1 MAAITL
7 APATTATLERGV
19 PPRAAL
25 SLRANLS
32 WTFLGNV
39 VYAGCQWA
47 MLVVLAKLGSPELVG
62 RFALGFAVTAPVIML
77 TNLHL
82 RGVQATDAR
91 QEHRFGEYLA
101 LRLVAAPLGL
111 AIVAAVAALSRYGW
125 DATRVILAVGLA
137 KIFESV
143 SDVCYGLLQ
152 QHERMDR
159 IAKSMMMKGPLSL
172 VALGVVVSLTGNVL
186 WATLALAAV
195 WALLLVAYDL
205 PNAARVLRLAAH
217 VGTPERLRPVWNARR
232 LAHLARLAL
241 PLGVVMMLGS
251 LTTNI
256 PRYFIERSE
265 GPAALGIFAAM
276 GYILVAGT
284 TVVDALGQSASPLLA
299 KLYAA
304 GDTAGFRA
312 LVLKLLGIGGALGA
326 IGLTLGATAG
336 KPALTLLYRPEYAA
350 HLNVFL
356 WLLVAAG
363 IGYLCSFVGYAV
375 TAARYFA
382 IQVPIFV
389 ISILVNLGACA
400 VLVPR
405 YGLVG
410 AAWALCIMLAA
421 QLPMK
426 AAAIRFALRA
436 SARQDAE

>member
-1 MAAITL
+1 MAAVTL
-7 APATTATLERGV
+7 APITSGTLERGA

-25 SLRANLS
+25 SLRANFS
-32 WTFLGNV
+32 WTFIGNV

-62 RFALGFAVTAPVIML
+62 RFALGFAVTAPVVML
-77 TNLHL
+77 TNLQL

-101 LRLVAAPLGL
+101 LRLVAVPLAL
-111 AIVAAVAALSRYGW
+111 AIVAAITILSRYGW
-125 DATRVILAVGLA
+125 ETTLVVLAVGLA
-137 KIFESV
+137 KTFESV
-143 SDVCYGLLQ
+143 SDVFYGLLQ

-159 IAKSMMMKGPLSL
+159 IAKSMLLKGPLSL
-172 VALGVVVSLTGNVL
+172 VALGVVVYLTGNVL

-195 WALLLVAYDL
+195 WALLLLAYDV
-205 PNAARVLRLAAH
+205 PNGARVLRFALQA
-217 VGTPERLRPVWNARR
+217 GMETQETLRPVWNPRNLAR
-232 LAHLARLAL
+232 LARLAL
-241 PLGVVMMLGS
+241 PLGIVMMLGS

-256 PRYFIERSE
+256 PRYFIAHYN
-265 GPAALGIFAAM
+265 GAAELGIFAAM
-276 GYILVAGT
+276 GYILIAGT
-284 TVVDALGQSASPLLA
+284 TVVDALGQSASPRLA

-304 GDTAGFRA
+304 GDTVGFRA
-312 LVLKLLGIGGALGA
+312 LVVKLLGSGVALGVVGLALGA
-326 IGLTLGATAG
+326 TMGRR
-336 KPALTLLYRPEYAA
+336 ALTLMYRPEYAA

-363 IGYLCSFVGYAV
+363 IGYLCSFVGYSV

-389 ISILVNLGACA
+389 VSIVVNLAACA
-400 VLVPR
+400 VLIPR
-405 YGLVG
+405 YGLIG

-426 AAAIRFALRA
+426 GAAILYALRKG
-436 SARQDAE
+436 Q